1 MEDVSHH
8 QQGVINVFVAWRDL
22 RAARGRFALI
32 AGVVA
37 LITVLVGFLS
47 GLTGGLAAQNV
58 SAVLNLDATR
68 IASSAGAQSFTDSS
82 LSADQ
87 VAQWQ
92 AHAQADPLG
101 ISQLRAAHR
110 DTTAGVALFGA
121 PATLDPAVPTASGT
135 VSLSTDGA
143 AALGAGVGDQV
154 QLAGRSYLVDAVTPS
169 AWYSHTPVVWLT
181 LPDWQQINSSTGAGD
196 AAATV
201 MVARG
206 DADWS
211 AIDAAAGTRSSSPL
225 MALPLISAFK
235 SEIGSLGLIIGL
247 LFAISAVVVGA
258 FFVVWGMQRRGDVAI
273 LKALGAANGSL
284 RRDSLGQAA
293 VVLAVGVGL
302 GTAVVVAAGL
312 ALPSA
317 VPFLLSPLTTL
328 LPAALL
334 IALGLIGAVLALRP
348 VTSADPLTALGSNR

>member
-1 MEDVSHH
+1 M
-8 QQGVINVFVAWRDL
+8 FVAWRDL

-37 LITVLVGFLS
+37 LITLLVGFLS

-68 IASSAGAQSFTDSS
+68 IASSAGAQSFADSS
-82 LSADQ
+82 LSTDQ

-92 AHAQADPLG
+92 ADADADPLG
-101 ISQLRAAHR
+101 ISQLRAAHG

-121 PATLDPAVPTASGT
+121 PATLDPAAPTASGT
-135 VSLSTDGA
+135 VSLSADA
-143 AALGAGVGDQV
+143 ATALGAGVGDPV
-154 QLAGRSYLVDAVTPS
+154 QLAGETYAVTAVTPS
-169 AWYSHTPVVWLT
+169 AWYSHTPVIWLT
-181 LPDWQQINSSTGAGD
+181 LPDWQQISRTTGAGD

-211 AIDAAAGTRSSSPL
+211 EIDATAGTQSAGPVA
-225 MALPLISAFK
+225 ALPLIGAFK

-273 LKALGAANGSL
+273 LKALGAANGAL
-284 RRDSLGQAA
+284 RKDSLGQAA

-302 GTAVVVAAGL
+302 GTLVVVAAGL

-317 VPFLLSPLTTL
+317 VPFLLSPWTTL

>member
-1 MEDVSHH
+1 
-8 QQGVINVFVAWRDL
+8 VFVAWRDL
-22 RAARGRFALI
+22 RVARGRFALI

-68 IASSAGAQSFTDSS
+68 IVTAGGAESFADSS
-82 LSADQ
+82 LTADQ
-87 VAQWQ
+87 IALWQ
-92 AHAQADPLG
+92 RAGAEIDPLG
-101 ISQLRAAHR
+101 ISQLRARHG
-110 DTTAGVALFGA
+110 DTSAGIALFGA
-121 PATLDPAVPTASGT
+121 TTALDPAVPAAAGT
-135 VSLSTDGA
+135 VSLSEDAA
-143 AALGAGVGDQV
+143 AALNAGVGDPV
-154 QLAGRSYLVDAVTPS
+154 QIAGSSYPVGSVTPS

-181 LPDWQQINSSTGAGD
+181 MADWQQISATTGAGD
-196 AAATV
+196 TVATV
-201 MVARG
+201 VVARG

-211 AIDAAAGTRSSSPL
+211 AIDAVAGTQSAGVLQS
-225 MALPLISAFK
+225 LPLIGAFK

-258 FFVVWGMQRRGDVAI
+258 FFVIWGMQRRGDVAI

-284 RRDSLGQAA
+284 RKDSLGQAA

-312 ALPSA
+312 ALPRA

>member
-1 MEDVSHH
+1 
-8 QQGVINVFVAWRDL
+8 VFVAWRDL

-68 IASSAGAQSFTDSS
+68 IVTSDGAESFADSALT
-82 LSADQ
+82 ADQ
-87 VAQWQ
+87 VARWQ
-92 AHAQADPLG
+92 PADAQVDSLG
-101 ISQLRAAHR
+101 ISQLRAGHG
-110 DTTAGVALFGA
+110 DTTTGVALFGA
-121 PATLDPAVPTASGT
+121 PAALDPAVPTTTGT
-135 VSLSTDGA
+135 VSLSADAA
-143 AALGAGVGDQV
+143 AALDAGIGDPIQI
-154 QLAGRSYLVDAVTPS
+154 AGRTYDVTAVTPA

-181 LPDWQQINSSTGAGD
+181 LPDWQQVSRTTGAGD

-201 MVARG
+201 LVVRG
-206 DADWS
+206 DGDWA
-211 AIDAAAGTRSSSPL
+211 AIDAAAGTQSAGPL
-225 MALPLISAFK
+225 ATLPLVGAFK

-273 LKALGAANGSL
+273 LKALGAANGAL

-312 ALPSA
+312 ALPGT

-328 LPAALL
+328 VPAALL
-334 IALGLIGAVLALRP
+334 IVLGLIGALLALRP

>member
-1 MEDVSHH
+1 M
-8 QQGVINVFVAWRDL
+8 FVAWRDL

-37 LITVLVGFLS
+37 LITVLVGLLS

-68 IASSAGAQSFTDSS
+68 IASSAGAQSFADSS
-82 LSADQ
+82 LSAEQ

-92 AHAQADPLG
+92 RAGADADPLG
-101 ISQLRAAHR
+101 ISQLRAAHG

-121 PATLDPAVPTASGT
+121 PAALDPAAPTATGT
-135 VSLSTDGA
+135 VSLSTDA
-143 AALGAGVGDQV
+143 AAELGAGVGDLV
-154 QLAGRSYLVDAVTPS
+154 GIAGRTYDVVAVTPS

-181 LPDWQQINSSTGAGD
+181 LPDWQQIAAITGSGD
-196 AAATV
+196 TAATV

-211 AIDAAAGTRSSSPL
+211 AIDAAAGTRSSGPL
-225 MALPLISAFK
+225 AALPLVGAFK

-273 LKALGAANGSL
+273 LKALGAASGSL
-284 RRDSLGQAA
+284 RKDGVGQAA

-302 GTAVVVAAGL
+302 GTVVVVAAGL
-312 ALPSA
+312 GLPGG

-334 IALGLIGAVLALRP
+334 IALGLVGAVLALRP

>member
-1 MEDVSHH
+1 M
-8 QQGVINVFVAWRDL
+8 FVAWRDL

-68 IASSAGAQSFTDSS
+68 IVTSAGAQSFADSS
-82 LSADQ
+82 LSAEQ

-92 AHAQADPLG
+92 QAADADPLG
-101 ISQLRAAHR
+101 ISQLRAAHGA
-110 DTTAGVALFGA
+110 TTAGVALFGA
-121 PATLDPAVPTASGT
+121 PATLDPAVPTTTGT
-135 VSLSTDGA
+135 VALSADA
-143 AALGAGVGDQV
+143 ATALDAGVGDAV
-154 QLAGRSYLVDAVTPS
+154 QLAGRTYEVAAVTPS

-181 LPDWQQINSSTGAGD
+181 LPDWQRIHSATGAGN

-211 AIDAAAGTRSSSPL
+211 AIDAAAGTQSSSPL
-225 MALPLISAFK
+225 MALPLVGAFK

-284 RRDSLGQAA
+284 RKDSLGQAA

-302 GTAVVVAAGL
+302 GTLVVVAAGL
-312 ALPSA
+312 ALPAA

>member
-1 MEDVSHH
+1 M
-8 QQGVINVFVAWRDL
+8 FVAWRDL

-47 GLTGGLAAQNV
+47 GLTGGLAAQNI
-58 SAVLNLDATR
+58 SAILNLDATR
-68 IASSAGAQSFTDSS
+68 IVTDDGAQSFADST
-82 LSADQ
+82 LSVDQ

-92 AHAQADPLG
+92 SADTRADPLG
-101 ISQLRAAHR
+101 ISQLRVAHG

-121 PATLDPAVPTASGT
+121 PATLDPAVPTADGT
-135 VSLSTDGA
+135 VSLSTDAA
-143 AALGAGVGDQV
+143 AALDAAAGDPV
-154 QLAGRSYLVDAVTPS
+154 QIAGRTYQVAAVTPS

-181 LPDWQQINSSTGAGD
+181 LPDWQQINAATGAGA

-201 MVARG
+201 VVARG
-206 DADWS
+206 EADWS
-211 AIDAAAGTRSSSPL
+211 AIDAAAGTQSAGTL
-225 MALPLISAFK
+225 QALPLVGAFK

-273 LKALGAANGSL
+273 LKALGASNASL

-293 VVLAVGVGL
+293 VVLAVGVGA

-312 ALPSA
+312 ALPAA

>member
-1 MEDVSHH
+1 M
-8 QQGVINVFVAWRDL
+8 FVAWRDL

-68 IASSAGAQSFTDSS
+68 IVTSDGAQSFADSA
-82 LSADQ
+82 LSPDQ

-92 AHAQADPLG
+92 RADTQADPLG
-101 ISQLRAAHR
+101 ISQLRAAHGG
-110 DTTAGVALFGA
+110 TTAGVALFGA
-121 PATLDPAVPTASGT
+121 PATLDPAVPTAAGT
-135 VSLSTDGA
+135 VTLSEDAA
-143 AALGAGVGDQV
+143 AALTAGVGDPV
-154 QLAGRSYLVDAVTPS
+154 QIAGSSYTVGSVAPS

-181 LPDWQQINSSTGAGD
+181 LADWQEINATTGAGD
-196 AAATV
+196 AVATV
-201 MVARG
+201 LVARG

-211 AIDAAAGTRSSSPL
+211 AIDAAAGTLSVGPL
-225 MALPLISAFK
+225 SALPLVGAFK

-273 LKALGAANGSL
+273 LKALGASNGSL

-293 VVLAVGVGL
+293 VVLAVGVGI
-302 GTAVVVAAGL
+302 GMVVVIVAGL
-312 ALPSA
+312 ALPA
-317 VPFLLSPLTTL
+317 GVPFLLSPLTTVV
-328 LPAALL
+328 PAALL
-334 IALGLIGAVLALRP
+334 ILLGLVGAVVALRP

>member
-1 MEDVSHH
+1 M
-8 QQGVINVFVAWRDL
+8 FVAWRDL

-58 SAVLNLDATR
+58 SAVMNLDASR
-68 IASSAGAQSFTDSS
+68 IVTNDGAQSFADSA
-82 LSADQ
+82 LTADQ
-87 VAQWQ
+87 VAHWQ
-92 AHAQADPLG
+92 AADAQADPLG
-101 ISQLRAAHR
+101 ISQLRAAHG
-110 DTTAGVALFGA
+110 DTTTGVALFGA
-121 PATLDPAVPTASGT
+121 PAALDPAVPTAEGT
-135 VSLSTDGA
+135 VSLSADAA
-143 AALGAGVGDQV
+143 AALVAGVGDPV
-154 QLAGRSYLVDAVTPS
+154 QIAGQTYIVGAVTPS

-181 LPDWQQINSSTGAGD
+181 LPDWQQINSTTGAGN

-201 MVARG
+201 VVARG
-206 DADWS
+206 TADWS
-211 AIDAAAGTRSSSPL
+211 AIDDAAGTQSAGPL
-225 MALPLISAFK
+225 QALPLVGAFK

-273 LKALGAANGSL
+273 LKALGASNGSL
-284 RRDSLGQAA
+284 RRESLGQAA

-317 VPFLLSPLTTL
+317 VPFLLSPWTTL

>member
-1 MEDVSHH
+1 M
-8 QQGVINVFVAWRDL
+8 FVAWRDL

-58 SAVLNLDATR
+58 SAVLNLDANR
-68 IASSAGAQSFTDSS
+68 IVTAGGAQSFADSR
-82 LSADQ
+82 LTADQ
-87 VAQWQ
+87 IAVWQ
-92 AHAQADPLG
+92 QAGADIDPLG
-101 ISQLRAAHR
+101 ISQLRARHG
-110 DTTAGVALFGA
+110 DTSAGVALFGA
-121 PATLDPAVPTASGT
+121 TSALDPAVPAAAGT
-135 VSLSTDGA
+135 VSLSADAA
-143 AALGAGVGDQV
+143 AALNARVGDQV
-154 QLAGRSYLVDAVTPS
+154 QIAGSSYTVGAVTPT

-181 LPDWQQINSSTGAGD
+181 LADWQQINATTGAGD
-196 AAATV
+196 AVATV
-201 MVARG
+201 VVARG

-211 AIDAAAGTRSSSPL
+211 AIDAAAGTQSAGPL
-225 MALPLISAFK
+225 QALPLVGAFK

-273 LKALGAANGSL
+273 LKALGASNGSL

-293 VVLAVGVGL
+293 VVLAVGVGI
-302 GTAVVVAAGL
+302 GTVVVIVAGL
-312 ALPSA
+312 ALPA
-317 VPFLLSPLTTL
+317 GVPFLLSPLTTVV
-328 LPAALL
+328 PAALL
-334 IALGLIGAVLALRP
+334 ILLGLVGAVVALRP

>member
-1 MEDVSHH
+1 M
-8 QQGVINVFVAWRDL
+8 FVAWRDL

-58 SAVLNLDATR
+58 SAVMNLDASR
-68 IASSAGAQSFTDSS
+68 IVTNDGAQSFADSA
-82 LSADQ
+82 LTADQ
-87 VAQWQ
+87 VAHWQ
-92 AHAQADPLG
+92 AADAQADPLG
-101 ISQLRAAHR
+101 ISQLRAAHG
-110 DTTAGVALFGA
+110 DTTTGVALFGA
-121 PATLDPAVPTASGT
+121 PAALDPAVPIAEGT
-135 VSLSTDGA
+135 VSLSADAA
-143 AALGAGVGDQV
+143 AALVAGVGDPV
-154 QLAGRSYLVDAVTPS
+154 QIAGQTYNVGAVTPS

-181 LPDWQQINSSTGAGD
+181 LPDWQRINSTTGAGN

-201 MVARG
+201 VVARG
-206 DADWS
+206 TADWS
-211 AIDAAAGTRSSSPL
+211 AIDDAAGTQSAGSL
-225 MALPLISAFK
+225 QALPLVGAFK

-273 LKALGAANGSL
+273 LKALGASNGSL
-284 RRDSLGQAA
+284 RRESLGQAA

-317 VPFLLSPLTTL
+317 VPFLLSPWTTL

>member
-1 MEDVSHH
+1 M
-8 QQGVINVFVAWRDL
+8 FVAWRDL

-58 SAVLNLDATR
+58 SAVLGLDATR
-68 IASSAGAQSFTDSS
+68 IVTADGAQSFADST
-82 LSADQ
+82 LTADQ
-87 VAQWQ
+87 VATWQ
-92 AHAQADPLG
+92 RADAQVDPVG
-101 ISQLRAAHR
+101 ISQLRASNG
-110 DTTAGVALFGA
+110 DTGAGVALFGA
-121 PATLDPAVPTASGT
+121 SAALDPAVPTAAGT
-135 VSLSTDGA
+135 VSLSADA
-143 AALGAGVGDQV
+143 ATALHAEAGDQV
-154 QLAGRSYLVDAVTPS
+154 EIAGDSYVVGDVTPS

-181 LPDWQQINSSTGAGD
+181 LADWQQVNRTTGAGD

-201 MVARG
+201 IVVRG

-211 AIDAAAGTRSSSPL
+211 ALAAASDTRSATPL
-225 MALPLISAFK
+225 GALPQIGAFR

-273 LKALGAANGSL
+273 LKALGASNASL

-293 VVLAVGVGL
+293 VVLAVGVGA

-312 ALPSA
+312 ALPVA

-334 IALGLIGAVLALRP
+334 ILLGLVGAVVALRP